1 MTLFCIFSKRAIYLR
16 VIQFLYNTSFFSNF
30 FSPFYLVAKLSTQ
43 MERLNWTFYY
53 SIASKIDVFELF
65 PSNSKIKSY
74 TKTNIF
80 TLNILLINYI
90 LFRLPRWYYLC
101 FFNFFQAL
109 ILIRVTMK
117 RINFRSNL
125 IEVSKKKL
133 YQALSIHLAFISI
146 NYMYFFCLR

>member
-43 MERLNWTFYY
+43 MERSNWIFYN

-65 PSNSKIKSY
+65 PSNSKVKCNTKS
-74 TKTNIF
+74 NIF

-90 LFRLPRWYYLC
+90 LFRLPLWYYLC

-109 ILIRVTMK
+109 ILIRVTMN

-133 YQALSIHLAFISI
+133 YQALNTHLAFISI
-146 NYMYFFCLR
+146 NYMYFFFLC